1 LSTYWSTNQSDSQAS
16 VNNEW
21 QNWLVLHGTDRV
33 TNEDIRGIGKEIG
46 IKFDGDKNNMFDV
59 LSGVRR
65 KNKEGDEQRR

>member
-1 LSTYWSTNQSDSQAS
+1 
-16 VNNEW
+16 
-21 QNWLVLHGTDRV
+21 VLHGTDRV